1 MAKVRISRDAAEE
14 LNEAV
19 QWYEHESPGLG
30 GRLLDAFEHAIGF
43 LRGKIPPLLPLQAS
57 ARTLEARR
65 IILRRFPFS
74 LIVIHRFNEYIVI
87 ALAHHSRKPDYW
99 QERIRK

>member
-1 MAKVRISRDAAEE
+1 MGKVRISKDAAEE

-19 QWYEHESPGLG
+19 RWYEHESPGLG
-30 GRLLDAFEHAIGF
+30 AKLLDAFEHATRLLSGEM
-43 LRGKIPPLLPLQAS
+43 PPLLAIDGT
-57 ARTLEARR
+57 ARTFGAKR

-74 LIVIHRFNEYIVI
+74 LIVVHRFDEFIVV

-99 QERIRK
+99 QERIRT